1 MDFATI
7 TIPTVYKKGNKKL
20 DAEHKESFERFQ
32 DFLNKGFKITH
43 VTSAAMSNILFVTY
57 VLEKA

>member
-7 TIPTVYKKGNKKL
+7 TIPTVYKKGKKKL
-20 DAEHKESFERFQ
+20 DAEHKECVEQFQ
-32 DFLNKGFKITH
+32 DLLIEGFKITH
-43 VTSAAMSNILFVTY
+43 VTSAAMSKILFVTY